1 MNPLSNE
8 SEVIGAE
15 CAADG
20 VVATEVLQA
29 RQRELQQQL
38 DSLPTD
44 ADAVE
49 RARLQLALGQ
59 VYNELAQ
66 GAQAW
71 NAGWQAFGVFAQAEQ
86 WDGAVDACDVLY
98 LADQPESL
106 RALAHGLWLGVTYP
120 VDPELTINL
129 LDHLVEDTPPQ
140 ADGAAVAAA
149 AAYYIADLR
158 ATGKQRD
165 TLLFFANQL
174 MGKVARRHSEIE
186 DQLAFD
192 FWVKKLELNDPAKFL
207 PRLSLIVNTLAD
219 GKWWIDRDALRSRL
233 PVH

>member
-15 CAADG
+15 ADG

-38 DSLPTD
+38 DSLPVS
-44 ADAVE
+44 ADVLE
-49 RARLQLALGQ
+49 RARLRLALAQ
-59 VYNELAQ
+59 TYNELAQ
-66 GAQAW
+66 GVAAW
-71 NAGWQAFGVFAQAEQ
+71 EAAWPAFTAFAQAEQ
-86 WDGAVDACDVLY
+86 WEGAVDACDALY
-98 LADQPESL
+98 LAEQPDSL

-140 ADGAAVAAA
+140 ADGAAIAAA

-207 PRLSLIVNTLAD
+207 PRLSLIVNTLTD
-219 GKWWIDRDALRSRL
+219 GTWWIDRDALRARL